1 MSKRTIEQEIRYT
14 WLLIS
19 KMYNEEAEKFGGSMT
34 VGFALLSLN
43 PKEPIPSTSLGPK
56 MGMESTSLSRTLK
69 FMEEESLIE
78 RLPNPDDGRGILIK
92 LTKRGIDYRNYA
104 KDQVMKF
111 NKTIIGDLGEEA
123 INNFLHVIID
133 FFEYSL
139 CFPNSYIKTS
149 SSSWW
154 S

>member
-1 MSKRTIEQEIRYT
+1 MPIRTIEQEIRYT

-34 VGFALLSLN
+34 IGFALLSLN

-69 FMEEESLIE
+69 FMEKENLIE
-78 RLPNPDDGRGILIK
+78 RLPNPDDGRGVLVK

-111 NKTIIGDLGEEA
+111 NNTIIGDLGEEA
-123 INNFLHVIID
+123 INNFLHVINQINK
-133 FFEYSL
+133 L
-139 CFPNSYIKTS
+139 IKNKKIF
-149 SSSWW
+149 
-154 S
+154 

>member
-1 MSKRTIEQEIRYT
+1 MSKRTIELEIRYT

-69 FMEEESLIE
+69 FMEDESLIE

-123 INNFLHVIID
+123 INNFFDVINQINK
-133 FFEYSL
+133 L
-139 CFPNSYIKTS
+139 IKNKKIF
-149 SSSWW
+149 
-154 S
+154 

>member
-123 INNFLHVIID
+123 INNFFHVITQINK
-133 FFEYSL
+133 L
-139 CFPNSYIKTS
+139 IKNKKIF
-149 SSSWW
+149 
-154 S
+154 

>member
-34 VGFALLSLN
+34 IGFALLSLN

-111 NKTIIGDLGEEA
+111 NKTIICDLGEEA
-123 INNFLHVIID
+123 INNFFYVINQINK
-133 FFEYSL
+133 L
-139 CFPNSYIKTS
+139 IKNKKIF
-149 SSSWW
+149 
-154 S
+154 

>member
-78 RLPNPDDGRGILIK
+78 RLRNPDDGRGILIK

-123 INNFLHVIID
+123 INNFLHVINQINK
-133 FFEYSL
+133 L
-139 CFPNSYIKTS
+139 IKNKKIF
-149 SSSWW
+149 
-154 S
+154 

>member
-1 MSKRTIEQEIRYT
+1 MSKKTIEQEIRYT

-111 NKTIIGDLGEEA
+111 NKTIMGDLGEEA
-123 INNFLHVIID
+123 INNFFHVINQINK
-133 FFEYSL
+133 L
-139 CFPNSYIKTS
+139 IKNKKIF
-149 SSSWW
+149 
-154 S
+154 

>member
-123 INNFLHVIID
+123 INNFLHVINQINK
-133 FFEYSL
+133 L
-139 CFPNSYIKTS
+139 IKDKKIF
-149 SSSWW
+149 
-154 S
+154 

>member
-1 MSKRTIEQEIRYT
+1 MSKKTIEQEIRYT

-123 INNFLHVIID
+123 INNFLHVINQINK
-133 FFEYSL
+133 L
-139 CFPNSYIKTS
+139 IKNKKIF
-149 SSSWW
+149 
-154 S
+154 

>member
-34 VGFALLSLN
+34 IGFALLSLN

-111 NKTIIGDLGEEA
+111 NKTIMGDLGEEA
-123 INNFLHVIID
+123 INNFFHVINQINK
-133 FFEYSL
+133 L
-139 CFPNSYIKTS
+139 IKNKKIF
-149 SSSWW
+149 
-154 S
+154 

>member
-43 PKEPIPSTSLGPK
+43 PKKPIPSTSLGPK

-123 INNFLHVIID
+123 INNFFNVINQI
-133 FFEYSL
+133 
-139 CFPNSYIKTS
+139 NKIIKNKKIF
-149 SSSWW
+149 
-154 S
+154 

>member
-104 KDQVMKF
+104 KDKVMKF
-111 NKTIIGDLGEEA
+111 NKTIMGDLGEEA
-123 INNFLHVIID
+123 INNFLHVINQINK
-133 FFEYSL
+133 L
-139 CFPNSYIKTS
+139 IKNKKIF
-149 SSSWW
+149 
-154 S
+154 

>member
-69 FMEEESLIE
+69 FMEDESLIE

-123 INNFLHVIID
+123 INNFFDVINQINK
-133 FFEYSL
+133 L
-139 CFPNSYIKTS
+139 IKNKKIF
-149 SSSWW
+149 
-154 S
+154 

>member
-69 FMEEESLIE
+69 FMEEENLIE

-111 NKTIIGDLGEEA
+111 NKTIIDDLGEEA
-123 INNFLHVIID
+123 INNFLHVINQINK
-133 FFEYSL
+133 L
-139 CFPNSYIKTS
+139 IKNKKIF
-149 SSSWW
+149 
-154 S
+154 

>member
-69 FMEEESLIE
+69 FMEDESLIE

-123 INNFLHVIID
+123 INNFFHVINQINK
-133 FFEYSL
+133 L
-139 CFPNSYIKTS
+139 IKNKKIF
-149 SSSWW
+149 
-154 S
+154 

>member
-14 WLLIS
+14 WLLIL

-69 FMEEESLIE
+69 FMEDESLIE

-123 INNFLHVIID
+123 INNFFDVINQINK
-133 FFEYSL
+133 L
-139 CFPNSYIKTS
+139 IKNKKIF
-149 SSSWW
+149 
-154 S
+154 

>member
-111 NKTIIGDLGEEA
+111 NKTIMGDLGEEA
-123 INNFLHVIID
+123 INNFFHVINQINK
-133 FFEYSL
+133 L
-139 CFPNSYIKTS
+139 IKNKKIF
-149 SSSWW
+149 
-154 S
+154 

>member
-69 FMEEESLIE
+69 FMEEENLIE

-123 INNFLHVIID
+123 INNFFHVINQINK
-133 FFEYSL
+133 L
-139 CFPNSYIKTS
+139 IKNKKIF
-149 SSSWW
+149 
-154 S
+154 

>member
-111 NKTIIGDLGEEA
+111 NKTIIGDLGDEA
-123 INNFLHVIID
+123 INNFFYVINQINK
-133 FFEYSL
+133 L
-139 CFPNSYIKTS
+139 IKNKKIF
-149 SSSWW
+149 
-154 S
+154 

>member
-1 MSKRTIEQEIRYT
+1 MSKRTVEQEIRYT

-111 NKTIIGDLGEEA
+111 NKTIISNLGEEA
-123 INNFLHVIID
+123 INNFFNVINQINK
-133 FFEYSL
+133 L
-139 CFPNSYIKTS
+139 IKNKKIF
-149 SSSWW
+149 
-154 S
+154 

>member
-69 FMEEESLIE
+69 FMEEESLIQ

-111 NKTIIGDLGEEA
+111 NKTILGDLGEEA
-123 INNFLHVIID
+123 INNFFHVINQINK
-133 FFEYSL
+133 L
-139 CFPNSYIKTS
+139 IKNKKIF
-149 SSSWW
+149 
-154 S
+154 

>member
-69 FMEEESLIE
+69 FMEDGEFNSE

-92 LTKRGIDYRNYA
+92 LTKRGIE
-104 KDQVMKF
+104 
-111 NKTIIGDLGEEA
+111 L
-123 INNFLHVIID
+123 
-133 FFEYSL
+133 
-139 CFPNSYIKTS
+139 
-149 SSSWW
+149 
-154 S
+154 

>member
-43 PKEPIPSTSLGPK
+43 PKEPISSTSLGPK

-69 FMEEESLIE
+69 FMEEESLIV

-111 NKTIIGDLGEEA
+111 NKTIMGDLGEEA
-123 INNFLHVIID
+123 INNFLHVINQINK
-133 FFEYSL
+133 L
-139 CFPNSYIKTS
+139 IKNKKIF
-149 SSSWW
+149 
-154 S
+154 

>member
-34 VGFALLSLN
+34 IGFALLSLN

-123 INNFLHVIID
+123 INNFLHVINQINK
-133 FFEYSL
+133 L
-139 CFPNSYIKTS
+139 IKNKKIF
-149 SSSWW
+149 
-154 S
+154 

>member
-78 RLPNPDDGRGILIK
+78 RLRNPDDGRGILIK

-111 NKTIIGDLGEEA
+111 NKTIMGDLGEEA
-123 INNFLHVIID
+123 INNFLHVINQINK
-133 FFEYSL
+133 L
-139 CFPNSYIKTS
+139 IKNKKIF
-149 SSSWW
+149 
-154 S
+154 

>member
-69 FMEEESLIE
+69 FMEEESLIV

-111 NKTIIGDLGEEA
+111 NKTIMGDLGEEA
-123 INNFLHVIID
+123 INNFLHVINQINK
-133 FFEYSL
+133 L
-139 CFPNSYIKTS
+139 IKNKKIF
-149 SSSWW
+149 
-154 S
+154 

>member
-104 KDQVMKF
+104 KDQVLKF
-111 NKTIIGDLGEEA
+111 NKTIIEDLGEEA
-123 INNFLHVIID
+123 INNFFHVINQINK
-133 FFEYSL
+133 L
-139 CFPNSYIKTS
+139 IKNKKIF
-149 SSSWW
+149 
-154 S
+154 

>member
-111 NKTIIGDLGEEA
+111 NKTIISDLGEEA
-123 INNFLHVIID
+123 INNFLHVINQINK
-133 FFEYSL
+133 L
-139 CFPNSYIKTS
+139 IKNKKIF
-149 SSSWW
+149 
-154 S
+154 

>member
-43 PKEPIPSTSLGPK
+43 PKKPISSTSLGPK

-111 NKTIIGDLGEEA
+111 NKTIIEDLGEEA
-123 INNFLHVIID
+123 INNFLHVINKINK
-133 FFEYSL
+133 FCLLY
-139 CFPNSYIKTS
+139 TS
-149 SSSWW
+149 PSPRD
-154 S
+154 

>member
-34 VGFALLSLN
+34 IGFALLSLN

-111 NKTIIGDLGEEA
+111 NKTIMGDLGEEA
-123 INNFLHVIID
+123 INNFLHVINQINK
-133 FFEYSL
+133 L
-139 CFPNSYIKTS
+139 IKNKKIF
-149 SSSWW
+149 
-154 S
+154 

>member
-43 PKEPIPSTSLGPK
+43 PKKPIPSTSLGPK

-123 INNFLHVIID
+123 INNFFHVINQINK
-133 FFEYSL
+133 L
-139 CFPNSYIKTS
+139 IKNKKIF
-149 SSSWW
+149 
-154 S
+154 